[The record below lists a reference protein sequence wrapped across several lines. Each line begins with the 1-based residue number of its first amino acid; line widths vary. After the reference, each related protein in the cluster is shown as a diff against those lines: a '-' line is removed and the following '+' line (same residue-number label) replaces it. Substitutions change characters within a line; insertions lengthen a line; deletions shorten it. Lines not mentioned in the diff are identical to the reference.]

1 VGESMTEILDY
12 GLDSPARALL
22 VLILAIE
29 DRTKQ
34 KAMNK
39 LHFHKA
45 IYYFENLRGDKEVSF
60 SNYKYGGVS
69 FELTENME
77 TLEES
82 GLVTRVGTKYT
93 LTPEGERLAKQL
105 TSDYG
110 EHDPDTLRKLEYAKI
125 LLNDLTDREL
135 LFFMY
140 MTFPETQVNSIEFEN
155 LVKDKSNW
163 TRRLFLRGRIN
174 AATGA
179 QWLGM
184 NQRDFLNSL
193 SACDQ

>member
-1 VGESMTEILDY
+1 MTEILDY

-22 VLILAIE
+22 VLILAME

-45 IYYFENLRGDKEVSF
+45 IFYFENLSGDKEVSF

-82 GLVTRVGTKYT
+82 GLVTKVGTKYVLT
-93 LTPEGERLAKQL
+93 LKGEKLAKEL
-105 TSDYG
+105 FPGYDS
-110 EHDPDTLRKLEYAKI
+110 ETLNKLKYAKY
-125 LLNDLTDREL
+125 LLNDLSDKEL

-140 MTFPETQVNSIEFEN
+140 MSFPETQENSIEFKN

>member
-1 VGESMTEILDY
+1 MTEILDY

-22 VLILAIE
+22 VLILAME

-39 LHFHKA
+39 LHFQKA
-45 IYYFENLRGDKEVSF
+45 IYYFENLKQDQEVTF

-82 GLVTRVGTKYT
+82 GLVARVGAKYVLT
-93 LTPEGERLAKQL
+93 LEGEKLAKEL
-105 TSDYG
+105 VR
-110 EHDPDTLRKLEYAKI
+110 EHDSETLNKLKYAKY
-125 LLNDLTDREL
+125 LLNDLNDKEL

-140 MTFPETQVNSIEFEN
+140 MSFPETQVNSIEFRN
-155 LVKDKSNW
+155 LVKDKDNW
-163 TRRLFLRGRIN
+163 TRRLFLRNRIN
-174 AATGA
+174 AATAA

-193 SACDQ
+193 SACDK

>member
-1 VGESMTEILDY
+1 MTEILDY

-22 VLILAIE
+22 LLLLSME

-45 IYYFENLRGDKEVSF
+45 IYYFENLKQDRDVSF
-60 SNYKYGGVS
+60 SNFKYGGVS

-82 GLVTRVGTKYT
+82 GLVTKVGTKYT
-93 LTPEGERLAKQL
+93 LTADGERLAKELIAQYCKNSPE
-105 TSDYG
+105 TV
-110 EHDPDTLRKLEYAKI
+110 RKLEYTKF
-125 LLNDLTDREL
+125 LLSDLSDKEL

-140 MTFPETQVNSIEFEN
+140 MTFPETQANSIEFKN
-155 LVKDKSNW
+155 LIKDKGFYV
-163 TRRLFLRGRIN
+163 RRLFLKNRIN
-174 AATGA
+174 ATTAA
-179 QWLGM
+179 EWLGVTPR
-184 NQRDFLNSL
+184 QFIESL
-193 SACDQ
+193 QNCDQQ

>member
-1 VGESMTEILDY
+1 MTEILDY

-29 DRTKQ
+29 DRTRQ

-39 LHFHKA
+39 LHFQKA
-45 IYYFENLRGDKEVSF
+45 IYYFENLKQDQEVSF

-82 GLVTRVGTKYT
+82 GLVTRVGTKYVLT
-93 LTPEGERLAKQL
+93 LEGEKLAKELVREQD
-105 TSDYG
+105 S
-110 EHDPDTLRKLEYAKI
+110 ETLNKLKYAKY
-125 LLNDLTDREL
+125 LLNDLSDKEL

-140 MTFPETQVNSIEFEN
+140 MSFPETQVNSIEFGN
-155 LVKDKSNW
+155 LVKDKDNW
-163 TRRLFLRGRIN
+163 TRRLFLKNRIN
-174 AATGA
+174 ATTAA
-179 QWLGM
+179 QWLEM

-193 SACDQ
+193 PACDK